1 MGVLGQRKLLS
12 SSVLVIGAGGIRS
25 ILLLFLAASGVRRI
39 MVVDH
44 DDAEV
49 SNLHLQVLYT
59 EGRRGTSKIIVLE
72 YAYYL
77 FSLCLVV
84 LSGPAGPY

>member
-1 MGVLGQRKLLS
+1 MVQRKLLS
-12 SSVLVIGAGGIRS
+12 FSVLVVGAGGIGS
-25 ILLLFLAASGVRRI
+25 TFLLFLAASGVRRI

-44 DDAEV
+44 NDAEV
-49 SNLHLQVLYT
+49 SNLHLKVIHT